1 MSSPT
6 TATHASRERPLA
18 QGTSRHPS
26 VKQSINCM
34 EACNQ
39 QSTCQTLQPDQDW
52 VCRFGCVSFLMEWE
66 GRRVRSC
73 IRSAPPLFRPK
84 DLALQSCAGKEAR
97 SAQCCAA
104 TVGRLERKPTWSIIP
119 DVSPG

>member
-52 VCRFGCVSFLMEWE
+52 VCRFGCASFLMEWE
-66 GRRVRSC
+66 GATCPFLHS
-73 IRSAPPLFRPK
+73 LRPAVIQAK

-104 TVGRLERKPTWSIIP
+104 TVGR
-119 DVSPG
+119 

>member
-6 TATHASRERPLA
+6 TATHAGRERPLA

-52 VCRFGCVSFLMEWE
+52 VCRFGCASFLMEWE
-66 GRRVRSC
+66 GAPCPFLHSLRPAVIQAKGLSLTIMSRKRS
-73 IRSAPPLFRPK
+73 
-84 DLALQSCAGKEAR
+84 Q
-97 SAQCCAA
+97 
-104 TVGRLERKPTWSIIP
+104 VGSMLRCDCW
-119 DVSPG
+119 